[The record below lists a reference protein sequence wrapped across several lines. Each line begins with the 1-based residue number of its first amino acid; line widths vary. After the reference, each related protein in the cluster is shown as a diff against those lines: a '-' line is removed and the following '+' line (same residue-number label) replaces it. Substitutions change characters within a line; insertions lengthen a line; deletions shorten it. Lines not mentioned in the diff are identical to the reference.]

1 VQRHDAYEAITDRV
15 IAAIEEGAGQ
25 WQMPWHRSGV
35 SRPLNVHT
43 KKPYRGVNVVALWAA
58 ADAYGYSSGFWA
70 TYKQWRALDAQVRK
84 GERASLIVFWK
95 ELEREV
101 EDKETGERESKK
113 TLFARA
119 SWVFN
124 ADQVD
129 GWKPPLAPERNPV
142 EALDH
147 AEVFTVATGADMR
160 HGGDRAYYRRSDDH
174 VQMPD
179 RVLFTG
185 SATSTPTETYYA
197 TLLHEL
203 THWTGHA
210 SRLDRD
216 LSGRFGNEAYAME
229 ELVAELGA
237 AFLCA
242 DLSITNT
249 PRPDHAAYI
258 ANWLE
263 VLKRDKRAIFTA
275 ARKAAQA
282 SDYLEHFQQKVSVDR
297 HAMLM
302 GWTAPLPAS
311 KCHNAA
317 LGPRDRGSRPP
328 HQCCKPFD
336 TDASSVSSLT
346 DSTFMRGS
354 ARGAGH
360 AEWARA
366 VLASSLQTL
375 NSTTNWFQLVH

>member
-1 VQRHDAYEAITDRV
+1 MRRRDVHRHDIYESITYRV
-15 IAAIEEGAGQ
+15 IAAIEEGAGE

-35 SRPLNVHT
+35 GRPLNAHT

-58 ADAYGYSSGFWA
+58 ADAYGYGTSFWA
-70 TYKQWRALDAQVRK
+70 TYKQWRELSAQVRK

-95 ELEREV
+95 ELEQEI
-101 EDKETGERESKK
+101 EDDETGKRELKK

-124 ADQVD
+124 AEQID
-129 GWKPPLAPERNPV
+129 GWTPPSAPARNLV
-142 EALDH
+142 QALDQ
-147 AEVFTVATGADMR
+147 AEAFTAATGADVR
-160 HGGDRAYYRRSDDH
+160 HSGDRAYYRRADDH
-174 VQMPD
+174 VQMPE
-179 RVLFTG
+179 RERFTG
-185 SATSTPTETYYA
+185 SETSTPTEAYYA

-203 THWTGHA
+203 THWTGHD

-229 ELVAELGA
+229 ELVAELAA

-258 ANWLE
+258 ANWLA

-282 SDYLEHFQQKVSVDR
+282 TDYLASLQPS
-297 HAMLM
+297 
-302 GWTAPLPAS
+302 AS
-311 KCHNAA
+311 K
-317 LGPRDRGSRPP
+317 
-328 HQCCKPFD
+328 
-336 TDASSVSSLT
+336 
-346 DSTFMRGS
+346 
-354 ARGAGH
+354 
-360 AEWARA
+360 
-366 VLASSLQTL
+366 
-375 NSTTNWFQLVH
+375 

>member
-1 VQRHDAYEAITDRV
+1 MQRHDVYETITDRV

-35 SRPLNVHT
+35 SRPLNVDT

-119 SWVFN
+119 SCVFN

-129 GWKPPLAPERNPV
+129 GWKPPSAPEQNLV
-142 EALDH
+142 EVLNH
-147 AEVFTVATGADMR
+147 AEAFTTATGAEVR

-179 RVLFTG
+179 RERFTG

-210 SRLDRD
+210 SRLDRE

-242 DLSITNT
+242 DLGITNT

-263 VLKRDKRAIFTA
+263 VLKRDKRGIFTA
-275 ARKAAQA
+275 ARKATQA
-282 SDYLEHFQQKVSVDR
+282 SDYLEHLQQKVS
-297 HAMLM
+297 A
-302 GWTAPLPAS
+302 
-311 KCHNAA
+311 
-317 LGPRDRGSRPP
+317 
-328 HQCCKPFD
+328 
-336 TDASSVSSLT
+336 
-346 DSTFMRGS
+346 
-354 ARGAGH
+354 
-360 AEWARA
+360 
-366 VLASSLQTL
+366 
-375 NSTTNWFQLVH
+375 

>member
-1 VQRHDAYEAITDRV
+1 MNRSDVYEGITDRV
-15 IAAIEEGAGQ
+15 IAAIEAGAGE

-35 SRPLNVHT
+35 SRPVNAHT
-43 KKPYRGVNVVALWAA
+43 KNVYRGVNVVALWAA
-58 ADAYGYSSGFWA
+58 ADAYSYSSGSWA
-70 TYKQWRALDAQVRK
+70 TYKQWRELDAQVRK

-95 ELEREV
+95 ELERDV
-101 EDKETGERESKK
+101 ENEETGERERKK

-124 ADQVD
+124 GDQVD
-129 GWKPPLAPERNPV
+129 GWAPPTAPERNLV
-142 EALDH
+142 EAIDR
-147 AEVFTVATGADMR
+147 AEAFTAATGVAIR
-160 HGGDRAYYRRSDDH
+160 HGGERAYYRRSTDH

-179 RVLFTG
+179 RERFTG
-185 SATSTPTETYYA
+185 SATSTPTETFYA

-203 THWTGHA
+203 THWTGHE

-275 ARKAAQA
+275 ARKASQA
-282 SDYLEHFQQKVSVDR
+282 TDYLARLQS
-297 HAMLM
+297 
-302 GWTAPLPAS
+302 AS
-311 KCHNAA
+311 ASAIAQEAA
-317 LGPRDRGSRPP
+317 S
-328 HQCCKPFD
+328 
-336 TDASSVSSLT
+336 
-346 DSTFMRGS
+346 
-354 ARGAGH
+354 
-360 AEWARA
+360 
-366 VLASSLQTL
+366 
-375 NSTTNWFQLVH
+375 

>member
-1 VQRHDAYEAITDRV
+1 MQRHDVYEAITDRV

-35 SRPLNVHT
+35 SRPLNAHT
-43 KKPYRGVNVVALWAA
+43 KKAYRGVNVLALWVA
-58 ADAYGYSSGFWA
+58 ADAEGYGTGFWA
-70 TYKQWRALDAQVRK
+70 SYKQWQELKAQVRK

-101 EDKETGERESKK
+101 EDEETGERERKK

-129 GWKPPLAPERNPV
+129 GWTPPSPPERNLV
-142 EALDH
+142 EVLDH
-147 AEVFTVATGADMR
+147 AEAFTAATRADIR
-160 HGGDRAYYRRSDDH
+160 HGGDRAYYRRTDDY

-179 RVLFTG
+179 RERFTG
-185 SATSTPTETYYA
+185 SATSTPTEAYYA
-197 TLLHEL
+197 TLLHQL
-203 THWTGHA
+203 THWTGGE
-210 SRLDRD
+210 SRLDRE
-216 LSGRFGNEAYAME
+216 LSSRFGTEAYAVE

-282 SDYLEHFQQKVSVDR
+282 FDYL
-297 HAMLM
+297 
-302 GWTAPLPAS
+302 AS
-311 KCHNAA
+311 LQRAENASA
-317 LGPRDRGSRPP
+317 VE
-328 HQCCKPFD
+328 QE
-336 TDASSVSSLT
+336 VSS
-346 DSTFMRGS
+346 
-354 ARGAGH
+354 
-360 AEWARA
+360 
-366 VLASSLQTL
+366 
-375 NSTTNWFQLVH
+375 